1 MLEVDS
7 GSFKWKG
14 WMPKERK
21 NGEKVNSEKETKDLQ
36 NPEYDVVEQPFCLEN
51 VNLKIQKVD
60 FYEILVPFYA
70 WKAEMANVLPTLFLE
85 S

>member
-36 NPEYDVVEQPFCLEN
+36 NHEYDVVEQPFCLEN

-60 FYEILVPFYA
+60 FL
-70 WKAEMANVLPTLFLE
+70 
-85 S
+85 